1 MVLSSELLAG
11 ILEEVRPL
19 LGQGKVADYIPALA
33 QVPADRLGIAVCTV
47 EGELF
52 TAGDAFEPFSIQ
64 SISKALSLTL
74 ALTLYQEEEIWA
86 RVGKE
91 PSGQPFNSLVQ
102 LEFEQGIPRN
112 PFINAGA
119 LVVSDLLETRLTAPR
134 QRTLELVRR
143 LCGNP
148 AIMADQVVARSE
160 YQHSARNAAIAY
172 LMKAYGNFENEVDK
186 VLQSYFNACAI
197 RMSCVDLARA
207 FVYLANRGVPLGE
220 STPLLP
226 ARTTKQV
233 NALLATCG
241 LYDEAG
247 DFAYRVGMP
256 GKSGVGGGIMALI
269 PESFPSASGH
279 PSSTRRA
286 TPWPGRRRWSCWPS
300 AWAAPFF
307 NSLHY
312 ASRRHHE
319 TNDWTV
325 AKLPDRLAALVCLA
339 RAGR

>member
-102 LEFEQGIPRN
+102 LEFEQGIPSN

-269 PESFPSASGH
+269 PGELSICV
-279 PSSTRRA
+279 
-286 TPWPGRRRWSCWPS
+286 WSPELNK
-300 AWAAPFF
+300 AG
-307 NSLHY
+307 NSL
-312 ASRRHHE
+312 AG
-319 TNDWTV
+319 T
-325 AKLPDRLAALVCLA
+325 AALELLA
-339 RAGR
+339 ERLGRSIF

>member
-1 MVLSSELLAG
+1 M
-11 ILEEVRPL
+11 RPL

-269 PESFPSASGH
+269 PGELSICV
-279 PSSTRRA
+279 
-286 TPWPGRRRWSCWPS
+286 WSPELNK
-300 AWAAPFF
+300 AG
-307 NSLHY
+307 NSL
-312 ASRRHHE
+312 AG
-319 TNDWTV
+319 T
-325 AKLPDRLAALVCLA
+325 AALELLA
-339 RAGR
+339 ERLGRSIF

>member
-197 RMSCVDLARA
+197 RMSCADLARA

-269 PESFPSASGH
+269 PGEISICV
-279 PSSTRRA
+279 
-286 TPWPGRRRWSCWPS
+286 WSPELNK
-300 AWAAPFF
+300 AG
-307 NSLHY
+307 NSL
-312 ASRRHHE
+312 AG
-319 TNDWTV
+319 T
-325 AKLPDRLAALVCLA
+325 AALELLA
-339 RAGR
+339 ERLGRSIF

>member
-1 MVLSSELLAG
+1 MLSDALLDS
-11 ILEEVRPL
+11 ILSEVRPL
-19 LGQGKVADYIPALA
+19 VGEGRVADYIPALA

-47 EGELF
+47 DGTLY
-52 TAGDAFEPFSIQ
+52 TAGDAAEPFSIQ
-64 SISKALSLTL
+64 SISKVLSLTL
-74 ALTLYQEEEIWA
+74 ALTLYEEEEIWS

-134 QRTLELVRR
+134 QRTLELARR
-143 LCGNP
+143 LAGNP
-148 AIMADQVVARSE
+148 AIIADAVVSRSE
-160 YQHSARNAAIAY
+160 YQHSARNSAIAY
-172 LMKAYGNFENEVDK
+172 LMKAYGNFHNEVDK

-207 FVYLANRGVPLGE
+207 FVYLANRG
-220 STPLLP
+220 TPLDGQALLAP
-226 ARTTKQV
+226 RTTKQV

-256 GKSGVGGGIMALI
+256 GKSGVGGGIVAVI
-269 PESFPSASGH
+269 PGELSVCV
-279 PSSTRRA
+279 
-286 TPWPGRRRWSCWPS
+286 WSPELNK
-300 AWAAPFF
+300 AG
-307 NSLHY
+307 NSL
-312 ASRRHHE
+312 AG
-319 TNDWTV
+319 T
-325 AKLPDRLAALVCLA
+325 AALECLA
-339 RAGR
+339 ERLGRSIF

>member
-1 MVLSSELLAG
+1 MVLSSELLAS
-11 ILEEVRPL
+11 ILDEVRPL

-52 TAGDAFEPFSIQ
+52 TAGDASEPFSIQ

-143 LCGNP
+143 LSGNQ

-207 FVYLANRGVPLGE
+207 FIYLANRGVPLGAT
-220 STPLLP
+220 TPLLP

-256 GKSGVGGGIMALI
+256 GKSGVGGGIIALI
-269 PESFPSASGH
+269 PGELCVCV
-279 PSSTRRA
+279 
-286 TPWPGRRRWSCWPS
+286 WSPELNKTG
-300 AWAAPFF
+300 
-307 NSLHY
+307 NSL
-312 ASRRHHE
+312 AG
-319 TNDWTV
+319 T
-325 AKLPDRLAALVCLA
+325 AALELLA
-339 RAGR
+339 ERLGRSIF

>member
-226 ARTTKQV
+226 SRTTKQV

-269 PESFPSASGH
+269 PGELSICV
-279 PSSTRRA
+279 
-286 TPWPGRRRWSCWPS
+286 WSPELNK
-300 AWAAPFF
+300 AG
-307 NSLHY
+307 NSL
-312 ASRRHHE
+312 AG
-319 TNDWTV
+319 T
-325 AKLPDRLAALVCLA
+325 AALELLA
-339 RAGR
+339 ERLGRSIF

>member
-186 VLQSYFNACAI
+186 VLQSYFNACAT

-207 FVYLANRGVPLGE
+207 FAYLANRGVPLGE

-269 PESFPSASGH
+269 PGELSICV
-279 PSSTRRA
+279 
-286 TPWPGRRRWSCWPS
+286 WSPELNK
-300 AWAAPFF
+300 AG
-307 NSLHY
+307 NSL
-312 ASRRHHE
+312 AG
-319 TNDWTV
+319 T
-325 AKLPDRLAALVCLA
+325 AALELLA
-339 RAGR
+339 ERLGRSIF

>member
-91 PSGQPFNSLVQ
+91 PSGQPFNSIVQ

-233 NALLATCG
+233 TALLSTCG

-269 PESFPSASGH
+269 PGELSICV
-279 PSSTRRA
+279 
-286 TPWPGRRRWSCWPS
+286 WSPELNK
-300 AWAAPFF
+300 AG
-307 NSLHY
+307 NSL
-312 ASRRHHE
+312 AG
-319 TNDWTV
+319 T
-325 AKLPDRLAALVCLA
+325 AALELLA
-339 RAGR
+339 ERLGRSIF

>member
-1 MVLSSELLAG
+1 MVLSSELLAS
-11 ILEEVRPL
+11 ILAEVRPL

-33 QVPADRLGIAVCTV
+33 QVPADRLGMAVCTV

-143 LCGNP
+143 LSGNP

-207 FVYLANRGVPLGE
+207 FIYLANRGVPLGAGE
-220 STPLLP
+220 PLLP

-256 GKSGVGGGIMALI
+256 GKSGVGGGIIALI
-269 PESFPSASGH
+269 PGELSVCV
-279 PSSTRRA
+279 
-286 TPWPGRRRWSCWPS
+286 WSPELNK
-300 AWAAPFF
+300 AG
-307 NSLHY
+307 NSL
-312 ASRRHHE
+312 AG
-319 TNDWTV
+319 T
-325 AKLPDRLAALVCLA
+325 AALELLA
-339 RAGR
+339 ERLGRSIF

>member
-1 MVLSSELLAG
+1 MVLSSELLAS

-19 LGQGKVADYIPALA
+19 LGQGKVANYIPALA

-143 LCGNP
+143 LAGNP

-207 FVYLANRGVPLGE
+207 FVYLANRGLPLGGSE
-220 STPLLP
+220 PLLP

-256 GKSGVGGGIMALI
+256 GKSGVGGGIIALI
-269 PESFPSASGH
+269 PGELSVCV
-279 PSSTRRA
+279 
-286 TPWPGRRRWSCWPS
+286 WSPELNK
-300 AWAAPFF
+300 AG
-307 NSLHY
+307 NSL
-312 ASRRHHE
+312 AG
-319 TNDWTV
+319 T
-325 AKLPDRLAALVCLA
+325 AALELLA
-339 RAGR
+339 ERLGRSIF

>member
-1 MVLSSELLAG
+1 MVLSSELLAS
-11 ILEEVRPL
+11 ILAEVRPL

-33 QVPADRLGIAVCTV
+33 QVPADRLGMAVCTV

-143 LCGNP
+143 LSDNS

-207 FVYLANRGVPLGE
+207 FIYLANRGVPLGAGE
-220 STPLLP
+220 PLLP

-256 GKSGVGGGIMALI
+256 GKSGVGGGIIALI
-269 PESFPSASGH
+269 PGELSVCV
-279 PSSTRRA
+279 
-286 TPWPGRRRWSCWPS
+286 WSPELNK
-300 AWAAPFF
+300 AG
-307 NSLHY
+307 NSL
-312 ASRRHHE
+312 AG
-319 TNDWTV
+319 T
-325 AKLPDRLAALVCLA
+325 AALELLA
-339 RAGR
+339 ERLGRSIF

>member
-269 PESFPSASGH
+269 PGELSICV
-279 PSSTRRA
+279 
-286 TPWPGRRRWSCWPS
+286 WSPELNK
-300 AWAAPFF
+300 AG
-307 NSLHY
+307 NSL
-312 ASRRHHE
+312 AGTAVLE
-319 TNDWTV
+319 LL
-325 AKLPDRLAALVCLA
+325 AERL
-339 RAGR
+339 GRSIF

>member
-247 DFAYRVGMP
+247 NFAYRVGMP

-269 PESFPSASGH
+269 PGELSICV
-279 PSSTRRA
+279 
-286 TPWPGRRRWSCWPS
+286 WSPELNK
-300 AWAAPFF
+300 AG
-307 NSLHY
+307 NSL
-312 ASRRHHE
+312 AG
-319 TNDWTV
+319 T
-325 AKLPDRLAALVCLA
+325 AALELLA
-339 RAGR
+339 ERLGRSIF

>member
-1 MVLSSELLAG
+1 MVLSSELLAS

-143 LCGNP
+143 LSGNP

-207 FVYLANRGVPLGE
+207 FIYLANRGVPLGE
-220 STPLLP
+220 SVPLLP

-269 PESFPSASGH
+269 PGEL
-279 PSSTRRA
+279 TVCV
-286 TPWPGRRRWSCWPS
+286 WSPELNK
-300 AWAAPFF
+300 AG
-307 NSLHY
+307 NSL
-312 ASRRHHE
+312 AG
-319 TNDWTV
+319 T
-325 AKLPDRLAALVCLA
+325 AALELLA
-339 RAGR
+339 ERLGRSIF

>member
-1 MVLSSELLAG
+1 MVLSSELLAS

-19 LGQGKVADYIPALA
+19 LGHGKVADYIPALA

-119 LVVSDLLETRLTAPR
+119 LVVNDLLETRLTAPR
-134 QRTLELVRR
+134 QRTLELARR
-143 LCGNP
+143 LSGNP

-197 RMSCVDLARA
+197 RMSCVDLART
-207 FVYLANRGVPLGE
+207 FIYLANRGLPLGE
-220 STPLLP
+220 ATPLLP

-233 NALLATCG
+233 NALLETCG
-241 LYDEAG
+241 LYD
-247 DFAYRVGMP
+247 
-256 GKSGVGGGIMALI
+256 
-269 PESFPSASGH
+269 
-279 PSSTRRA
+279 
-286 TPWPGRRRWSCWPS
+286 
-300 AWAAPFF
+300 
-307 NSLHY
+307 
-312 ASRRHHE
+312 
-319 TNDWTV
+319 
-325 AKLPDRLAALVCLA
+325 
-339 RAGR
+339 

>member
-19 LGQGKVADYIPALA
+19 LGQGKVADYILALA

-172 LMKAYGNFENEVDK
+172 LMKAYGNFENEVDE

-269 PESFPSASGH
+269 PGELSICV
-279 PSSTRRA
+279 
-286 TPWPGRRRWSCWPS
+286 WSPELNK
-300 AWAAPFF
+300 AG
-307 NSLHY
+307 NSL
-312 ASRRHHE
+312 AG
-319 TNDWTV
+319 T
-325 AKLPDRLAALVCLA
+325 AALELLA
-339 RAGR
+339 ERLGRSIF

>member
-119 LVVSDLLETRLTAPR
+119 LVVSDLLETRLTVPR

-269 PESFPSASGH
+269 PGELSICV
-279 PSSTRRA
+279 
-286 TPWPGRRRWSCWPS
+286 WSPELNK
-300 AWAAPFF
+300 AG
-307 NSLHY
+307 NSL
-312 ASRRHHE
+312 AG
-319 TNDWTV
+319 T
-325 AKLPDRLAALVCLA
+325 AALELLA
-339 RAGR
+339 ERLGRSIF

>member
-134 QRTLELVRR
+134 QRTLERVRR

-148 AIMADQVVARSE
+148 AIMAEQVGARSE

-269 PESFPSASGH
+269 PGELSICV
-279 PSSTRRA
+279 
-286 TPWPGRRRWSCWPS
+286 WSPELNK
-300 AWAAPFF
+300 AG
-307 NSLHY
+307 NSL
-312 ASRRHHE
+312 AG
-319 TNDWTV
+319 T
-325 AKLPDRLAALVCLA
+325 AALELLA
-339 RAGR
+339 ERLGRSIF

>member
-269 PESFPSASGH
+269 PGELSICV
-279 PSSTRRA
+279 
-286 TPWPGRRRWSCWPS
+286 WSPELNK
-300 AWAAPFF
+300 AG
-307 NSLHY
+307 NSL
-312 ASRRHHE
+312 AGM
-319 TNDWTV
+319 
-325 AKLPDRLAALVCLA
+325 AALELLA
-339 RAGR
+339 ERLGRSIF

>member
-1 MVLSSELLAG
+1 MVLSSELLAS

-33 QVPADRLGIAVCTV
+33 LVPADRLGIAVCTV

-52 TAGDAFEPFSIQ
+52 TAGDACEPFSIQ

-143 LCGNP
+143 LAGNP

-207 FVYLANRGVPLGE
+207 FVYLANRGLPLGGSE
-220 STPLLP
+220 PLLP

-256 GKSGVGGGIMALI
+256 GKSGVGGGIIALI
-269 PESFPSASGH
+269 PGELSVCV
-279 PSSTRRA
+279 
-286 TPWPGRRRWSCWPS
+286 WSPELNK
-300 AWAAPFF
+300 AG
-307 NSLHY
+307 NSL
-312 ASRRHHE
+312 AG
-319 TNDWTV
+319 T
-325 AKLPDRLAALVCLA
+325 AALELLA
-339 RAGR
+339 ERLGRSIF

>member
-1 MVLSSELLAG
+1 MVLSSELLAS
-11 ILEEVRPL
+11 ILDEVRPL

-52 TAGDAFEPFSIQ
+52 TAGDASEPFSIQ

-143 LCGNP
+143 LSGNQ

-207 FVYLANRGVPLGE
+207 FIYLANRGVPLGE
-220 STPLLP
+220 SSPLLP

-269 PESFPSASGH
+269 PGEL
-279 PSSTRRA
+279 TVCV
-286 TPWPGRRRWSCWPS
+286 WSPELNK
-300 AWAAPFF
+300 AG
-307 NSLHY
+307 NSL
-312 ASRRHHE
+312 AG
-319 TNDWTV
+319 T
-325 AKLPDRLAALVCLA
+325 AALELLA
-339 RAGR
+339 ERLGRSIF